1 MNIPEQVKKAAGS
14 LVDMYGLSFD
24 YLGKYQDKDAFQF
37 RFPDDTDTG
46 FPVVFLFDGASVTE
60 VTGFEAL
67 VISVSFV
74 EDFYIVDVE

>member
-14 LVDMYGLSFD
+14 LVEMYGLSFD

-37 RFPDDTDTG
+37 RFPDDADTG
-46 FPVVFLFDGASVTE
+46 FPFVFLFDGTSVTE

-67 VISVSFV
+67 DIIGLFV
-74 EDFYIVDVE
+74 EDVDMVDVE